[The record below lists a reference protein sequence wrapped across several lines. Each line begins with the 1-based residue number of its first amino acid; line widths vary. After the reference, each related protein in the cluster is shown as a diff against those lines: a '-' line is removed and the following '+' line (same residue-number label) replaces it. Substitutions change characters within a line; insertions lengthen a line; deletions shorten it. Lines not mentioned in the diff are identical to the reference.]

1 MRRPSLLTFL
11 LLVVLSCAPEIT
23 STGSPA
29 QCKDL
34 PCRMTTPINPTS
46 PPTWPLTLTGPS
58 DGEPAT
64 AVTVNGPFQSLIDA
78 SESARLITY
87 GQTRRYMSVD
97 GANNVSVG
105 PLIAVTLKTAGVWQ
119 TYTNTVAL
127 TKALIGLANNTL
139 YNVYVYYSAGLQIQ
153 VSLDPVDA
161 TRSFKDGDEGYVFV
175 GYVMTD
181 VSATTV
187 PAQFNG
193 TTYTYLRQTALG
205 GGITGN
211 LVLDQGS
218 ATSPA
223 AVPLGCVPSYAHSA
237 SFIMKVVLF
246 GANGNFVLVSAAGDQ
261 LLSVELLN
269 AVKIS
274 VLQATSPLTSATVSY
289 FGPGFTDLTSLWVS
303 SFTI

>member
-1 MRRPSLLTFL
+1 
-11 LLVVLSCAPEIT
+11 
-23 STGSPA
+23 
-29 QCKDL
+29 
-34 PCRMTTPINPTS
+34 MT
-46 PPTWPLTLTGPS
+46 
-58 DGEPAT
+58 
-64 AVTVNGPFQSLIDA
+64 
-78 SESARLITY
+78 
-87 GQTRRYMSVD
+87 VD
-97 GANNVSVG
+97 GANNISVG
-105 PLIAVTLKTAGVWQ
+105 PLIAVTLKTGGVWQ

-161 TRSFKDGDEGYVFV
+161 TRAFKDGDEGYVFV

-181 VSATTV
+181 VAGTTV

-193 TTYTYLRQTALG
+193 TTYTYLRQTTLG

-218 ATSPA
+218 ATSPT
-223 AVPLGCVPSYAHSA
+223 AVPLGCVPSYAQSA
-237 SFIMKVVLF
+237 SFIMKAVLF

-261 LLSVELLN
+261 LLSIELLN
-269 AVKIS
+269 ATKIT
-274 VLQATSPLTSATVSY
+274 VVQASSPLTSASVSY
-289 FGPGFTDLTSLWVS
+289 FGPGAFDLTSLWVT